1 MKKIIITGP
10 ECSGKTTLCVKI
22 ANHFNVSYNTEKAR
36 DYLTKINRKY
46 KKSDLLNIAK
56 KQVFSEK
63 KSTILDTDLITIKI
77 WSEQKY
83 NYCDKW
89 IIKSLEKQK
98 KEERF
103 YLLCK
108 PDIPWVY
115 DTLRESPNE
124 RDKLFKIYNNV
135 LEELEHEYFIVSGKD
150 RLDQSI
156 LEVSRFLNQL

>member
-1 MKKIIITGP
+1 MKKIILTGP

-22 ANHFNVSYNTEKAR
+22 ANHFNVAYNTEQAR
-36 DYLTKINRKY
+36 NYLTKINRKY

-63 KSTILDTDLITIKI
+63 TSAILDTDLITIKI

-83 NYCDKW
+83 NHCDKW
-89 IIKSLEKQK
+89 IIKELENQK

-115 DTLRESPNE
+115 DTLRESPKE
-124 RDKLFKIYNNV
+124 RDKLFKIYKKA
-135 LEELEHEYFIVSGKD
+135 LEELEYEYFIVSGKK
-150 RLDQSI
+150 RLDKSI
-156 LEVSRFLNQL
+156 LEVSRFFNEL